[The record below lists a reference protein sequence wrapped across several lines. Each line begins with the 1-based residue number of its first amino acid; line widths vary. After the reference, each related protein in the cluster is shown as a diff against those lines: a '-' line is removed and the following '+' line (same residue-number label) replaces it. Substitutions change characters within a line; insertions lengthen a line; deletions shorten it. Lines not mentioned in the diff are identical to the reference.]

1 MLVTHLRTAYDA
13 RHLAIVNGAGLRIA
27 KRKHVSADLSA
38 EIPISIDEYGIA
50 MIRSGQLSDEW
61 LLRLL
66 AATRK
71 YSNPQSA
78 GPLAA

>member
-1 MLVTHLRTAYDA
+1 
-13 RHLAIVNGAGLRIA
+13 
-27 KRKHVSADLSA
+27 
-38 EIPISIDEYGIA
+38 